1 MSEQQ
6 RKEIKEVLSSY
17 FGDDHDAYMTFQYKE
32 SLDSC
37 VDEIM
42 EILSSKQT
50 NTEEGKET

>member
-37 VDEIM
+37 VDEIV
-42 EILSSKQT
+42 EILSSKQKIT
-50 NTEEGKET
+50 GEKDV

>member
-37 VDEIM
+37 VDEIV
-42 EILSSKQT
+42 EILSSKQST
-50 NTEEGKET
+50 KGEDK